1 MEIQN
6 IDVIRSRY
14 KVVPRTLVFIKNKD
28 KYLLINKNKQDS
40 FGFKKL
46 NGVGGHIEKG
56 EEPFESAHREVAE
69 ETGVEIENL
78 ELAVILFIDISE
90 IPGIEVFVFRADY
103 VRGKISQ
110 SEEGTLE
117 WMSYCEIVKSK
128 DVLTDVPELIQIC
141 ETHKKGCK
149 PAILK
154 YSYTDSGELRIVIR

>member
-1 MEIQN
+1 MEIQG
-6 IDVIRSRY
+6 IDVIQKRY
-14 KVVPRTLVFIKNKD
+14 QVVPRTLVFIKNKD
-28 KYLLINKNKQDS
+28 KYLLIRKNKQDF
-40 FGFKKL
+40 FGFNKL

-56 EEPFESAHREVAE
+56 EEPFESVQREVAE

-78 ELAVILFIDISE
+78 ELAAILFIDINE

-103 VRGKISQ
+103 VRGEISH

-117 WMSYCEIVKSK
+117 WMPYYEIVKSK

-154 YSYTDSGELRIVIR
+154 YLYIDSGDLRIVRR